1 MSYELACTV
10 KRETDNAILVYDHAT
25 EEEIWFPLSQVDSIH
40 RDKNG
45 NGTIVVTDW
54 IAKQKGLT

>member
-45 NGTIVVTDW
+45 HGSIVVTDW